1 MHSSWCMSGKPNN
14 EVDVEVLLQ
23 AVVDT
28 LPNVESRSGQVIMA
42 NAIADA
48 IEQGRHLIV
57 QAGTGTGK
65 TLGYL
70 VPAIASGKRIVVS
83 TYTKALQDQ
92 LAKHDLPVLSSALA
106 PIIGREITWA
116 VLKGRNNYLCAQ
128 RIAEIRE
135 LKQHKLD
142 LQDFSIQVKSDI
154 DKLVTWSET
163 TSTGDAGDLSWSPRD
178 AAWRHVSIGS
188 DECPGASRCPA
199 GDTCFA
205 ERARDFAAVADVIVV
220 NTHIYG
226 LDVATDGALL
236 PEHDVV
242 IFDEAHQLE
251 DVMSASVS
259 MSISPGSIQHVI
271 GALRAIVR
279 DDGLTGSLQQ
289 LATEFGG
296 CIAGDVDKR
305 VPLPLP
311 DDIQDV
317 LARLRL
323 KIDEAISGLKSISS
337 SDETAKQR
345 ILRGQTLSGRMIDV
359 IDGSLTAGS
368 RTVAFVSGTKER
380 PVLELAPL
388 NVGPSLRGGVWSKR
402 TAILTSATI
411 PLAMPSRIGLEDDE
425 VNAIDVGS
433 PFDYENS
440 ALLYC
445 AKHLPLPSDSRRDDA
460 VHDELEKLINAAHGR
475 TLALFTTYRAM
486 HAAADEM
493 AQRLKFKIW
502 RQDDLPKM
510 ALVDAFAAEDSACLF
525 ATAGFFQGVDVPGQT
540 LSLVVIDKIP
550 FPRPDDPLLSARRE
564 EIGSTSFNEIDIP
577 LAATQLAQAA
587 GRLIRSRKDTGVV
600 AILDPRLATKGYGKK
615 LVSTLPPMKRTI
627 DFAEVVQFL
636 RSI

>member
-1 MHSSWCMSGKPNN
+1 
-14 EVDVEVLLQ
+14 
-23 AVVDT
+23 
-28 LPNVESRSGQVIMA
+28 
-42 NAIADA
+42 
-48 IEQGRHLIV
+48 
-57 QAGTGTGK
+57 
-65 TLGYL
+65 
-70 VPAIASGKRIVVS
+70 
-83 TYTKALQDQ
+83 LQDQ
-92 LAKHDLPVLSSALA
+92 LAKHDLPVLSSALT

-135 LKQHKLD
+135 PKQHKLD
-142 LQDFSIQVKSDI
+142 LHEFSAQVQSDI

-163 TSTGDAGDLSWSPRD
+163 TTTGDSGDLSWTPRD

-188 DECPGASRCPA
+188 DECPGASRCPS

-205 ERARDFAAVADVIVV
+205 ERARDFASIADVIVV

-259 MSISPGSIQHVI
+259 MAISPGSIQHVI
-271 GALRAIVR
+271 GALRSIVR
-279 DDGLTGSLQQ
+279 DDALTGSLQQ
-289 LATEFGG
+289 LASEFGG
-296 CIAGDVDKR
+296 YIAGEVDKR
-305 VPLPLP
+305 VQLPLP

-323 KIDEAISGLKSISS
+323 KIDEAVAGLKAISS
-337 SDETAKQR
+337 NDESAKQR
-345 ILRGQTLSGRMIDV
+345 ILRGQTLSTRLIEV

-368 RTVAFVSGTKER
+368 RTVAFVSGSKDR
-380 PVLELAPL
+380 PILELAPL
-388 NVGPSLRGGVWSKR
+388 HVGPALNNGVWSKR

-411 PLAMPSRIGLEDDE
+411 PLAMPTRVGLNEDE
-425 VNAIDVGS
+425 VDAIDVGS

-445 AKHLPLPSDSRRDDA
+445 AKHLPLPNDSRRDEA
-460 VHDELEKLINAAHGR
+460 VHDELEKLINAAQGR

-493 AQRLKFKIW
+493 MRRLDYKIW

-510 ALVDAFAAEDSACLF
+510 ALVDAFASEESACLF

-550 FPRPDDPLLSARRE
+550 FPRPDDPLLSARRD
-564 EIGSTSFNEIDIP
+564 EIGKTSFSEIDIP

-587 GRLIRSRKDTGVV
+587 GRLIRSRKDSGVV

-627 DFAEVVQFL
+627 EFSEVVQFL
-636 RSI
+636 KSI